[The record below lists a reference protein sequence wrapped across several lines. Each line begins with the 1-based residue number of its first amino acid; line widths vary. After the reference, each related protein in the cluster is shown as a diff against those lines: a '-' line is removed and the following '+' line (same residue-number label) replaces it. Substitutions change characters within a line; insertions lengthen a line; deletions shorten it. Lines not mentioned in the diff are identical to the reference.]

1 MATATPDRTRN
12 ATTRVLVVDDH
23 RSFAELL
30 SAALGA
36 AGMEPVGVASS
47 ADEAVEAVLDLR
59 PDVVVMDIEMPH
71 QDGLSATRRIRALAP
86 DTVIAVVSA
95 HGDPAWVVRA
105 NQAGASAY
113 IPKNGSLQ
121 EMLDVLGRC
130 RAGQMVIAP
139 STFAGHGAHG
149 APAAPARDVPRLTA
163 REQEVLTCLGRG
175 LPVKTVARTLGITVE
190 TCRGY
195 VKSLHVKLGVSSQ
208 LEAVITAQ
216 SLGLLDSPSR
226 V

>member
-1 MATATPDRTRN
+1 
-12 ATTRVLVVDDH
+12 VLVVDDH

-36 AGMEPVGVASS
+36 AGMEPVGIAAS
-47 ADEAVEAVLDLR
+47 ADEAVEAVLEHR

-121 EMLDVLGRC
+121 EMLSVLG
-130 RAGQMVIAP
+130 
-139 STFAGHGAHG
+139 
-149 APAAPARDVPRLTA
+149 
-163 REQEVLTCLGRG
+163 
-175 LPVKTVARTLGITVE
+175 
-190 TCRGY
+190 
-195 VKSLHVKLGVSSQ
+195 
-208 LEAVITAQ
+208 
-216 SLGLLDSPSR
+216 
-226 V
+226 